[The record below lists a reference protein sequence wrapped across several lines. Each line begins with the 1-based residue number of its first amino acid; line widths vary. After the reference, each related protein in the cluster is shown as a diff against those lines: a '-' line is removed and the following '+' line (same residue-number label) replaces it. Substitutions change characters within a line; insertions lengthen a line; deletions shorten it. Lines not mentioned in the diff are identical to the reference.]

1 MQCPPMARVYCF
13 FQRVVAIPYPW
24 GLCRNA
30 AVLRVL
36 FVQST
41 PYEYHYS
48 CHHPSSPS
56 RVRPSS
62 CVSVAAVTAHS
73 YRVLPSSLGPA
84 FASAFASASC
94 PRQSRDHDDAVL
106 LELRRLVCEKG
117 LGKMLWSGSSTGV
130 VDDAS
135 SGLQAA
141 MQGLHTTS
149 RGSGLRRYVG
159 VVHVREQASKSMA
172 TSPILHPQS
181 SHTFSATIRWHMS

>member
-1 MQCPPMARVYCF
+1 MHTSTTIR
-13 FQRVVAIPYPW
+13 AI
-24 GLCRNA
+24 
-30 AVLRVL
+30 VTLRRRE
-36 FVQST
+36 S
-41 PYEYHYS
+41 
-48 CHHPSSPS
+48 
-56 RVRPSS
+56 VRPR
-62 CVSVAAVTAHS
+62 VSLAAVTAHS
-73 YRVLPSSLGPA
+73 YRVLPSSLGLA
-84 FASAFASASC
+84 FAFAFAFSFTFASASASAFASC
-94 PRQSRDHDDAVL
+94 PGQSRAHDDAVL

-149 RGSGLRRYVG
+149 KGSGLRRYVG

-181 SHTFSATIRWHMS
+181 SHTFSATIRWHMSQDGGLTPHQVAGVQRI